1 MILFFLLI
9 SCIHYVYLYNYDEL
23 IQPKCEENTIKYSI
37 IADLKNYLISDNG
50 NIDGR
55 DLYGEVDD
63 LKTKKVDILKGTFVI
78 PGKFDSLILY
88 EKLDDILRD
97 LRNHKL
103 DAIITDDGVCNFTQ
117 AFSDDLSLLEG
128 FLGMSN
134 IGFAVQKDNITL
146 INEINE
152 LLGRSSVGIRK
163 NWYGFDDAQKYVNK
177 GLNGTKGY
185 LNIMYRLQFPP
196 YAYIEDGESIGS
208 EVGLIYFL
216 LSYMD
221 IELIFHRHLQFK
233 NK

>member
-63 LKTKKVDILKGTFVI
+63 LKTKKVGILKGTFVI

-196 YAYIEDGESIGS
+196 
-208 EVGLIYFL
+208 
-216 LSYMD
+216 
-221 IELIFHRHLQFK
+221 
-233 NK
+233 